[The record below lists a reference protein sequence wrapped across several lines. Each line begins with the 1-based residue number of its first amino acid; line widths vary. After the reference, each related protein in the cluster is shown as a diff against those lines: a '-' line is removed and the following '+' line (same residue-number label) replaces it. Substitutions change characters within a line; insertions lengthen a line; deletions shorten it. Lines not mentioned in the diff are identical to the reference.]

1 MKGDSIS
8 FCAICGCH
16 HDPNVPCGGG
26 TEQIRRNAGID
37 KSQKISKEKSQKTI
51 RDANKVIKLLLI
63 VFVLIIVYLLYRLLR
78 SGN

>member
-1 MKGDSIS
+1 MS

-16 HDPNVPCGGG
+16 HDPDVACGSG

>member
-1 MKGDSIS
+1 MS

-16 HDPNVPCGGG
+16 HDPDVACGSG

-37 KSQKISKEKSQKTI
+37 KSQKISKEKSQREA
-51 RDANKVIKLLLI
+51 RDADKVIKMLFLI
-63 VFVLIIVYLLYRLLR
+63 AFALIIVYLLYIMLR

>member
-1 MKGDSIS
+1 MT
-8 FCAICGCH
+8 FCAICGCN
-16 HDPNVPCGGG
+16 HDPDVPCGSG

-37 KSQKISKEKSQKTI
+37 KSQKISKEKSQREV

-63 VFVLIIVYLLYRLLR
+63 AFVLLIVYLLYILLR

>member
-1 MKGDSIS
+1 MA
-8 FCAICGCH
+8 FCALCDCN
-16 HDPNVPCGGG
+16 HDPDVPCGNG

-37 KSQKISKEKSQKTI
+37 KSQKIFKEKSQKTA

-63 VFVLIIVYLLYRLLR
+63 AFVLLIVYLLYILLR